1 MKVIK
6 ESNGRMDME
15 KPASRTK
22 NSALNLITSMSSQL
36 LVIILRFITRTVFI
50 YTLGKAYLGINGL
63 FSDILTLLS
72 LTELGIDT
80 ALNFQLYKP
89 LAEGD
94 DHRVRVLMKF
104 YKQAYRVVGTVI
116 LIIGLSLIPLLPFL
130 IKDYDSLDALG
141 INAVLI
147 FILYLLQSVTSYL
160 FWAYRSA
167 VVKANQKK
175 YILDVSEFA
184 ITILTN
190 ITQILI
196 LVYLKNFVIYT
207 AAVIFFNIFRNFVNA
222 QIAAHFYPQFFIK
235 ETDSL
240 SKEEIINLFKDC
252 GALFV
257 YKANTV
263 VLKATDNL
271 VLSKFVGLEM
281 VGLYSNYLLFY
292 VTIKNFLLQIYNA
305 VQASMGNLFATG
317 DTERKYKFF
326 QIMNYLSI
334 VIYGTA
340 GVGMAVCADEL
351 ITCWISDAYVIRQPF
366 AILIGI
372 EILFQ
377 GLQNNLGQVRNVSGV
392 FRQMWYR
399 PLIGIVVN
407 LVVSIVLV
415 QICGIY
421 GVILG
426 TIAAYVLTNFAV
438 DPAVLHKYAFNNYK
452 PVSEYYKKNLLYI
465 AQLAIICALDMWLS
479 KHVFA
484 GHGWISLIIHAVIV
498 VITVPVSF
506 IAVYWKSHECRY
518 LVDMGKR
525 IIHKKRH

>member
-1 MKVIK
+1 
-6 ESNGRMDME
+6 ME
-15 KPASRTK
+15 KKNSRTK
-22 NSALNLITSMSSQL
+22 NSVLNLATSFGSQM
-36 LVIILRFITRTVFI
+36 LVIVLRFITRTVFI

-116 LIIGLSLIPLLPFL
+116 LVIGLCLIPLLPFL
-130 IKDYDSLDALG
+130 IKDYDSLEAIG
-141 INAVLI
+141 IDAVLI

-160 FWAYRSA
+160 FWAYRAA

-175 YILDVSEFA
+175 YLLDVAEFA
-184 ITILTN
+184 ITIITN
-190 ITQILI
+190 VTQIFILI
-196 LVYLKNFVIYT
+196 YLEDFVLYT
-207 AAVIFFNIFRNFVNA
+207 AAVIFFNILRNFINA
-222 QIAAHFYPQFFIK
+222 QIAKRFYPQFFIK
-235 ETDSL
+235 EEDSL
-240 SKEEIINLFKDC
+240 SKEEIKGLFKDC

-271 VLSKFVGLEM
+271 VLSKFVGLEV

-292 VTIKNFLLQIYNA
+292 VTIKNFLYQMYNA
-305 VQASMGNLFATG
+305 VQASMGNLFATSNM
-317 DTERKYKFF
+317 EKKYKFF
-326 QIMNYLSI
+326 QIMNFLSI

-340 GVGMAVCADEL
+340 AVGIAVCANEL
-351 ITCWISDAYVIRQPF
+351 ISCWISDSYVIKQPF
-366 AILIGI
+366 AILIGV

-399 PLIGIVVN
+399 PLIGIVIN

-415 QICGIY
+415 QFYGIY

-438 DPAVLHKYAFNNYK
+438 DPAVLHKYAFNNIK
-452 PVSEYYKKNLLYI
+452 PVSEYYKKNITYI
-465 AQLAIICALDMWLS
+465 ALLITICAIDIWLS
-479 KHVFA
+479 KQIYP
-484 GHGWISLIIHAVIV
+484 GHGWISLFIHAVIV
-498 VITVPVSF
+498 VVTVPASF
-506 IAVYWKSHECRY
+506 VVVYWKSQECQY
-518 LVDMGKR
+518 VVNMAIKLL
-525 IIHKKRH
+525 HKKRRQ